1 MLQISCRLLSPDG
14 FAAQLPG
21 YRYWHI
27 RRKVSILNF
36 FDFFVL
42 FIVLTVVFAIG
53 LFVSDMMD
61 DDLGRKGLWCG
72 FISQFILAV
81 VIYSEINRQ
90 KKGQDKQSKDK

>member
-1 MLQISCRLLSPDG
+1 MPSTFPGRLCRPTAG
-14 FAAQLPG
+14 IQ
-21 YRYWHI
+21 
-27 RRKVSILNF
+27 
-36 FDFFVL
+36 
-42 FIVLTVVFAIG
+42 VFAHKPESQYRK
-53 LFVSDMMD
+53 LLRFYLSFSLYYRWSSPSDFFVSDMMD